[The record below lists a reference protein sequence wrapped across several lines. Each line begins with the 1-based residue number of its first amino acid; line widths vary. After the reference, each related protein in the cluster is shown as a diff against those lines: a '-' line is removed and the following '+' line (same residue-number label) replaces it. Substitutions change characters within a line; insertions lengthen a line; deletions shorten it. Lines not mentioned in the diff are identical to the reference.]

1 MRKIRLRSYGFFN
14 YINCLIWTLVI
25 FSLYFQVPYKK
36 LSSLIVVFFGL
47 YMIFNIRQVIYYS
60 LEGKLLKTG
69 VAYLLYISISSIYSI
84 INGQDISRILRFY
97 LILFVI
103 PLCFL
108 LQRKRFDLEYS
119 IFMILSVAKSV
130 YIISIA
136 IKMVIEGTY
145 TPFRQW
151 AQINNYGDAYFVY
164 GFLPRVQ
171 IYGNAL
177 LVFAFVIR
185 FYKTKKIDICNII
198 LLLGVC
204 TAGNFSFLL
213 GVVVFLAGYFL
224 LSIDPKRIQ
233 PWKVMVLIV
242 LVILLSIFSYYA
254 FLEMGRKTDT
264 GNALK
269 IRQIKML
276 LDTNLLF
283 GKGIA
288 SEVEANVLLGR
299 LANANYY
306 EMQTFYIFYQIGAI
320 GIGLFY
326 YITLSLCKKYGNN
339 ILGLYIIYL
348 LYTFFNP
355 YCFDTTQMIS
365 IVLLINIKGA
375 PGYAKNYCNYN
386 SLLSSQRKR
395 RKYCINSQSGR
406 YDLCSRQQ

>member
-25 FSLYFQVPYKK
+25 FSIYFQVPYKK

-185 FYKTKKIDICNII
+185 FYKTKKIDICNIT

-375 PGYAKNYCNYN
+375 PGYEKNYCNYN

>member
-1 MRKIRLRSYGFFN
+1 
-14 YINCLIWTLVI
+14 
-25 FSLYFQVPYKK
+25 
-36 LSSLIVVFFGL
+36 
-47 YMIFNIRQVIYYS
+47 MIFNIRQVIYYS

-185 FYKTKKIDICNII
+185 FYKTKKIDICNIT

-375 PGYAKNYCNYN
+375 PGYEKNYCNYN